1 MPSSTRL
8 RSRLIPVV
16 VLVSIGTLA
25 PSLAVAAPGGSPLPY
40 PSAERT
46 DHVDTYWGTQVAD
59 PYRWLEDPADART
72 VEWVEA
78 QATLTRD
85 FLDSLP
91 THADRQA
98 QMTELITQPS
108 VGSPWTAGGQLFW
121 TANDGTQAQSVLYTS
136 AAGRSAG
143 TVLIDPN
150 ALSKD
155 GTVSLAAWAPS
166 PDGRY
171 VAWATSEGGSD
182 WRTWRIRDVR
192 TGRDLRDR
200 LRWSKFCSVTWSAD
214 SSGFYYCT
222 YPKPA
227 DPLESVN
234 TDMRVKFHSVGS
246 SQSRDALVYAD
257 PQRPDV
263 FMYPYSAAGN
273 SRIWLSLSEASS
285 SDNTLAYVTG
295 GMRTPRVRAV
305 NLDIEASYEVISQTQ
320 QHAWILT
327 TADAPNRRVIK
338 VDLRRPASRN
348 WVDIVPES
356 DRTISSVVAIGGR
369 LVVTLQQDASSRVEV
384 YSSGGELQGDVRLPG
399 LGSVTFVTPRGD
411 GGRAFL
417 GYTSYLQPRQVL
429 TFDVDQRR
437 LFSWYSPPVPFNP
450 SDFVT
455 EQVWT
460 TSKDGTRV
468 PAFVSRLR
476 STTPNGER
484 PTWLYG
490 YGGFNVSMTPT
501 YSSEAIAWMQR
512 GGVYVVATLRGG
524 GEFGQEWYKAGT
536 LTRKQNVFDD
546 FIGVAEWLI
555 ANDWT
560 NPARLAAN
568 GRSNGGLLAGA
579 MLTQRPDLFGAV
591 VPEVGVLDMLRYQ
604 YFTIGYAWAPDYGR
618 SDDSREMFEYL
629 RGYSPLHNVR
639 AGVDYPPTL
648 IMTAERDDRVVPAH
662 SFKFAATLQHANPSG
677 EPMLIRIER
686 QGGHGAGASIEQA
699 VSRSADRLAF
709 LDAFIGADPGVLT
722 RQLPR

>member
-1 MPSSTRL
+1 MPSSPRL
-8 RSRLIPVV
+8 RSRLMPVAL
-16 VLVSIGTLA
+16 LVATGALA
-25 PSLAVAAPGGSPLPY
+25 PSLAVAAPSASPLAY
-40 PSAERT
+40 PPAERT
-46 DHVDTYWGTQVAD
+46 DHVDTYWGTPVAD
-59 PYRWLEDPADART
+59 PYRWLEDPADPRT
-72 VEWVEA
+72 EAWVEA
-78 QATLTRD
+78 QSTLARGFLDALPTRD
-85 FLDSLP
+85 
-91 THADRQA
+91 DRKA
-98 QMTELITQPS
+98 QMNELLEQPS
-108 VGSPWTAGGQLFW
+108 VGTPRTAGGRLFW
-121 TANDGTQAQSVLYTS
+121 TANDGTQAQAVLFTS
-136 AAGRSAG
+136 TAGRSAG
-143 TVLIDPN
+143 SILIDPN

-155 GTVSLAAWAPS
+155 GTVSLATWAPS

-182 WRTWRIRDVR
+182 WQTWRIRDVR

-200 LRWSKFCSVTWSAD
+200 LRWSKFCSATWAAD
-214 SSGFYYCT
+214 SSGFYYCR
-222 YPKPA
+222 YPTPA
-227 DPLESVN
+227 NPLESVN
-234 TDMRVKFHSVGS
+234 TDVQVRFHTVGAR
-246 SQSRDALVYAD
+246 QSRDTLVFAD
-257 PQRPDV
+257 PQRPDLFV
-263 FMYPYSAAGN
+263 YPYSAAGN

-285 SDNTLAYVTG
+285 SDNTLAFITG
-295 GMRTPRVRAV
+295 DRRTPRVREV
-305 NLDIEASYEVISQTQ
+305 PLDRDASYEVISQTQ
-320 QHAWILT
+320 RHAWVLT
-327 TADAPNRRVIK
+327 TANAPNRRVVR
-338 VDLRRPASRN
+338 VDLRQPASRN

-356 DRTISSVVAIGGR
+356 DRTISSVEAIGR
-369 LVVTLQQDASSRVEV
+369 QLVVTFQENASSRVEV
-384 YSSGGELQGDVRLPG
+384 YSLKGELQGDVRLPG
-399 LGSVTFVTPRGD
+399 LGSVTFISPRGAR
-411 GGRAFL
+411 GQAFL

-429 TFDVDQRR
+429 TFDVEQRR
-437 LFSWYSPPVPFNP
+437 LRNWYSPPVPFAP
-450 SDFVT
+450 ADFIT

-476 STTPNGER
+476 STTPTGDR

-490 YGGFNVSMTPT
+490 YGGFDISLTPA
-501 YSSEAIAWMQR
+501 YSPEAVAWMQ
-512 GGVYVVATLRGG
+512 GGGIYVVATLRGG

-560 NPARLAAN
+560 SPARLAAN

-591 VPEVGVLDMLRYQ
+591 IPEVGVLDMLRYQ

-639 AGVDYPPTL
+639 ADIDYPPTL
-648 IMTAERDDRVVPAH
+648 VMTAERDDRVVPAH
-662 SFKFAATLQHANPSG
+662 SFKFAATLQHAHPSG

-709 LDAFIGADPGVLT
+709 LDAFIGSGLEPPSRD
-722 RQLPR
+722 LPR

>member
-1 MPSSTRL
+1 VKPSPRKRTGL
-8 RSRLIPVV
+8 LAVA
-16 VLVSIGTLA
+16 LLAAMGTLA
-25 PSLAVAAPGGSPLPY
+25 PSLAVAAPSGSPIAY
-40 PSAERT
+40 PPAERT
-46 DHVDTYWGTQVAD
+46 DHVDTYWGTAVAD
-59 PYRWLEDPADART
+59 PYRWLEDPSDART
-72 VEWVEA
+72 VAWVEA
-78 QATLTRD
+78 QATLARG
-85 FLDSLP
+85 FLDALP
-91 THADRQA
+91 THDDRQE
-98 QMTELITQPS
+98 QMTELLKQPS
-108 VGSPWTAGGQLFW
+108 VGSPSTAGGRLFW
-121 TANDGTQAQSVLYTS
+121 TASDGVQAQAVLYSST
-136 AAGRSAG
+136 AGRNAG

-155 GTVSLAAWAPS
+155 GTISLAAWAPS

-200 LRWSKFCSVTWSAD
+200 LRWTKFCSATWSAD
-214 SSGFYYCT
+214 SSGFYYCK
-222 YPKPA
+222 YPTPA
-227 DPLESVN
+227 NPLESVN
-234 TDMRVKFHSVGS
+234 TDMQVRFHAVGS
-246 SQSRDALVYAD
+246 TQSRDPLVYAD
-257 PQRPDV
+257 PKRPDN
-263 FMYPYSAAGN
+263 FAYAYSAAGN
-273 SRIWLSLSEASS
+273 SRIWLSTSEASS
-285 SDNTLAYVTG
+285 SDNTLAYLAG
-295 GMRTPRVRAV
+295 DRRDPRIREVP
-305 NLDIEASYEVISQTQ
+305 LDIEASYTVISQTRR
-320 QHAWILT
+320 HAWLLT
-327 TADAPNRRVIK
+327 TADASNRRVVK
-338 VDLRRPASRN
+338 VDLRNPDSRH

-356 DRTISSVVAIGGR
+356 DRTIGDVTAIGER
-369 LVVTLQQDASSRVEV
+369 LVVTFQENASSRVEV
-384 YSSGGELQGDVRLPG
+384 YSADGELQGDVRLPG
-399 LGSVTFVTPRGD
+399 LGSVTFVSPRGD
-411 GGRAFL
+411 SGEVFL

-437 LFSWYSPPVPFNP
+437 LRNWYSPPVPFSP

-476 STTPNGER
+476 STTPHGQR

-490 YGGFNVSMTPT
+490 YGGFDISLTPA
-501 YSSEAIAWMQR
+501 YSPEAVAWMQG

-546 FIGVAEWLI
+546 FIGVAEWLV
-555 ANDWT
+555 ANNWT
-560 NPARLAAN
+560 NPSHLAAN

-591 VPEVGVLDMLRYQ
+591 LPEVGVLDMLRYQ

-639 AGVDYPPTL
+639 EGVDYPPTL
-648 IMTAERDDRVVPAH
+648 MMTAERDDRVVPAH
-662 SFKFAATLQHANPSG
+662 SFKFAATLQHANPTG
-677 EPMLIRIER
+677 NPMLIRVER
-686 QGGHGAGASIEQA
+686 QGGHGAGASLEQA

-709 LDAFIGADPGVLT
+709 LDAFIG
-722 RQLPR
+722 